1 MKQYPE
7 RRSTAK
13 QLALETGLP
22 EQTANNAFT
31 LKNICRDNSG
41 LFYYP
46 NNGVAQEQTVK
57 DPKNDDLRQ
66 KIEKKIQE
74 LETQI
79 ALNVKQ
85 IESFKSILNQ

>member
-7 RRSTAK
+7 RRFTAK
-13 QLALETGLP
+13 ELAQETGLP

-31 LKNICRDNSG
+31 LGNICRDNSG
-41 LFYYP
+41 FYYP
-46 NNGVAQEQTVK
+46 NNGAAQGETVK
-57 DPKNDDLRQ
+57 DPKNDDLKQ

-79 ALNVKQ
+79 ALNMKQ